1 MHNRGYSF
9 EMQLLD
15 RIQKEE
21 KKEKWSFLLD
31 SSSYEYLYYRW
42 CLLVLGNHESFTH
55 YSLLPFQFDE
65 NGDWFLPPPVYN
77 ANQVNEVVDEKL
89 ANLKKNKE
97 ENMKK
102 IQDDEKKKEE
112 RYEERRL
119 IQG

>member
-1 MHNRGYSF
+1 M
-9 EMQLLD
+9 
-15 RIQKEE
+15 
-21 KKEKWSFLLD
+21 
-31 SSSYEYLYYRW
+31 
-42 CLLVLGNHESFTH
+42 LGNHETFTH

-65 NGDWFLPPPVYN
+65 NRVWFLPPPVYN

-102 IQDDEKKKEE
+102 TEEYEKKKEE